1 MKPKRK
7 DRSAPT
13 LPLVG
18 RLSRMFL
25 KPYYGKV
32 GFAAV
37 FMALAAAATAAQ
49 SELMQ
54 PIIDKVLSGRDPH
67 ALIPVAASVFGV
79 FALRGVAVY
88 IHSVTMNDVGQRVV
102 SDIQRATFSHLMQG
116 DLAFFHRMSSGDL
129 ISRMTSDISMMRTA
143 IAEVPTSFVRS
154 ALTLLFLVAVM
165 FQKDWQLSLICFSV
179 FPLASIFIG
188 RLGKRMRRIS
198 GNNQVELARFSTV
211 LNEIFQS
218 MRHVKAYGMEGFEA
232 MRTGETIER
241 LYKLTH
247 KIFRVSAI
255 SQPVSEVLSGL
266 AIVTLVLYGGHEVII
281 GHKTAGQ
288 LLSFITAFLLAYEPL
303 KRAGKL
309 NGVMQTGLAAAE
321 RVLALI
327 DMQPEIVDTPDS
339 MELPAA
345 PPAIHLRN
353 VTFRYADGRPALADV
368 TLDIPAG
375 KTVALV
381 GPSGAGKSTVLN
393 LVPRFYDADDGTVS
407 VAGCDVRAV
416 TMKSLRASMA
426 LVSQDVALFDD
437 TVAANILYGR
447 THATHDEIRA
457 AAKAAAAHDFIE
469 ALPQGYG
476 TRIGA
481 NGVTLSGGQRQRLAI
496 ARAMLR
502 DAPILLLDEATSALD
517 AESEQAVQ
525 AALKIL
531 RAGRTTL
538 VIAHRLS
545 TIMDAD
551 IIYAMDDGRVVERG
565 THSEL
570 IRAGGLYSR
579 LYGMQSRDLLAMA

>member
-1 MKPKRK
+1 M
-7 DRSAPT
+7 
-13 LPLVG
+13 PLIG

-25 KPYYGKV
+25 KPYYPRLA
-32 GFAAV
+32 FAGI
-37 FMALAAAATAAQ
+37 FMALAAASTAAQ

-54 PIIDKVLSGRDPH
+54 PIIDKVLSGRDPS
-67 ALIPVAASVFGV
+67 ALVPVAVAVFGV
-79 FALRGVAVY
+79 FALRGGAVY

-102 SDIQRATFSHLMQG
+102 SDIQRATFAHLMQA
-116 DLAFFHRMSSGDL
+116 DLAFFHRLSAGDL

-154 ALTLLFLVAVM
+154 TLTLLFLVAVM

-179 FPLASIFIG
+179 FPLASLFIG

-218 MRHVKAYGMEGFEA
+218 MRHVKAYGMEAFEA
-232 MRTGETIER
+232 ERTGHTIER

-255 SQPVSEVLSGL
+255 SQPVSEVLSGI

-281 GHKTAGQ
+281 GAKTAGQ

-327 DMQPEIVDTPDS
+327 DMRPTMVDAPDAS
-339 MELPAA
+339 ALPDA
-345 PPAIHLRN
+345 PPAIRLQN
-353 VTFRYADGRPALADV
+353 VTFRYADGRPALTDV

-393 LVPRFYDADDGTVS
+393 LVPRFYDVEAGSVL

-416 TMKSLRASMA
+416 TMQSLRASMA

-447 THATHDEIRA
+447 PGASGVEVID
-457 AAKAAAAHDFIE
+457 AAKAAAAHAFIE
-469 ALPQGYG
+469 ALPQGYD

-517 AESEQAVQ
+517 AQSEQAVQ
-525 AALKIL
+525 AALKKL

-551 IIYAMDDGRVVERG
+551 IIYALEDGRVAERG
-565 THSEL
+565 THDDL
-570 IRAGGLYSR
+570 LKAGGLYGR
-579 LYGMQSRDLLAMA
+579 LYGMQLRGEVLSEA